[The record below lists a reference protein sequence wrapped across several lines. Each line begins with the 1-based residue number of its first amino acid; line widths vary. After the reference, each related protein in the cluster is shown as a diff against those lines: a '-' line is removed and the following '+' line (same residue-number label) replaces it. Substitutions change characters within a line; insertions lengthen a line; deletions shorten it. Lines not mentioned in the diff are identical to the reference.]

1 MVPRGKAAD
10 NRTVTS
16 TPWSYS
22 SVGSGQYTGETS
34 YRRELLGL
42 FSSPNFL
49 VCADGSVCR
58 VACFELLF
66 SANSAHSADWFSMA
80 VSTHLAPA
88 GAVWG
93 TTFHSRV
100 LGSFVEG

>member
-1 MVPRGKAAD
+1 MGLCWNCPNIKLLKVDLDTLA
-10 NRTVTS
+10 
-16 TPWSYS
+16 
-22 SVGSGQYTGETS
+22 
-34 YRRELLGL
+34 LLGL

-58 VACFELLF
+58 VAHLELLF

-93 TTFHSRV
+93 QFSILGFWGALSRD
-100 LGSFVEG
+100 EDH